1 MNTTTYLARASAA
14 RKTVSD
20 KAEQFVNV
28 IRDTEIAAGRFDGME
43 ASAYTLGYM
52 QSFMIGQIAKLPA
65 KYRDQ
70 IMAEMDGVIKYKL
83 ENV

>member
-20 KAEQFVNV
+20 KAEQFVTV
-28 IRDTEIAAGRFDGME
+28 IRDTEIAAGRDGLE

-70 IMAEMDGVIKYKL
+70 IMAEMDGVIKFKL

>member
-1 MNTTTYLARASAA
+1 MNTTTYLARATAT

-20 KAEQFVNV
+20 KAEQFVTV
-28 IRDTEIAAGRFDGME
+28 IRDNQIVAGRPGLE

-52 QSFMIGQIAKLPA
+52 QSFIVGQIAKLPA

-70 IMAEMDGVIKYKL
+70 IMAEMNDVIKSKL

>member
-1 MNTTTYLARASAA
+1 MNTTTYLARANAT
-14 RKTVSD
+14 RQTVSI
-20 KAEQFVNV
+20 KADEFVNV
-28 IRDTEIAAGRFDGME
+28 LRDTQIAEGRSGLE